1 MGVGDDETN
10 AVQARRLSAQQEL
23 APERPELD
31 LADIEVD
38 HLTHPALV
46 NGVGDHDR
54 LETTRPWSR
63 TLTCFASSHRYGW
76 EPSGPPTATVTPLL
90 AT

>member
-1 MGVGDDETN
+1 
-10 AVQARRLSAQQEL
+10 
-23 APERPELD
+23 
-31 LADIEVD
+31 
-38 HLTHPALV
+38 V